1 MNQLFSL
8 SVEAWKAAPE
18 ECIDICWYTD
28 YNAHDQP
35 VSQGLTRKLRILNIL
50 YNMSKNYYS
59 KNYLKL
65 FSVAS
70 QGHSSVTQSRQIS
83 FPRTNENTNYNVLLV

>member
-8 SVEAWKAAPE
+8 SVEAWKAALE

-35 VSQGLTRKLRILNIL
+35 ESRFDKKTSDIEYIVQHEQKL
-50 YNMSKNYYS
+50 
-59 KNYLKL
+59 L
-65 FSVAS
+65 F
-70 QGHSSVTQSRQIS
+70 
-83 FPRTNENTNYNVLLV
+83 